1 MPPER
6 SSHAPAPSRSALACL
21 GVAIALVTAGCASP
35 PAPPPAPEPVVVEA
49 APAPVPE
56 TDPDPSPQPARQA
69 DSHPAAPAM
78 LALVH
83 ADRVRGLP
91 EPGLTQE
98 IARLS
103 AAPQTPLVQVE
114 LALTLMQTRAGLNVI
129 RANQLLQR
137 VLAQDAPDARLLHP
151 LCRHL
156 LAQLAD
162 QKRVEDQ
169 AERQAQQLRDAQRRA
184 DQLAERLDAIRAI
197 ERARPR
203 LQ

>member
-6 SSHAPAPSRSALACL
+6 SFLVPAPSRSALACL

-35 PAPPPAPEPVVVEA
+35 PAPPPEPVVVEA
-49 APAPVPE
+49 APAPVPDP
-56 TDPDPSPQPARQA
+56 DPDPSPQPARQV

-78 LALVH
+78 QALVH

-91 EPGLTQE
+91 EPELTQE
-98 IARLS
+98 VARLS

-114 LALTLMQTRAGLNVI
+114 LALTLMQSRAALNAI

-137 VLAQDAPDARLLHP
+137 VLAQDATDARPLHP

-162 QKRVEDQ
+162 QKRLEDQ